1 MIGELGWLVG
11 FFFFASRLGVMLM
24 VCFYRCCP
32 DKIGFLGLYICLF
45 RRSLAGH
52 PGYTSMNKKQ
62 EHLEHGSGVS
72 RVFSYSNDYI
82 VQFPYIH
89 LAQDSY
95 SVLSGLPSLFQS
107 LMCSRITLEAESGVS
122 WRPIHSTKSLS
133 GSMVNC

>member
-1 MIGELGWLVG
+1 M
-11 FFFFASRLGVMLM
+11 MLM
-24 VCFYRCCP
+24 GSFTDVGRTKLVCRS
-32 DKIGFLGLYICLF
+32 LCLF
-45 RRSLAGH
+45 VSANDRAHRVYEH
-52 PGYTSMNKKQ
+52 ENKKQ

-95 SVLSGLPSLFQS
+95 SVLSGFPSLFQS
-107 LMCSRITLEAESGVS
+107 LMCSKITLDADSGVS

-133 GSMVNC
+133 GSMVNLLAY

>member
-1 MIGELGWLVG
+1 MVNLVG
-11 FFFFASRLGVMLM
+11 CFSYEWIGSNADGFFYK
-24 VCFYRCCP
+24 CHP
-32 DKIGFLGLYICLF
+32 NKIGLQGLYICLF

-52 PGYTSMNKKQ
+52 RRVYEHENKKQ

-72 RVFSYSNDYI
+72 RVFSYSNGYI

-107 LMCSRITLEAESGVS
+107 LMCSRITLDADSGVS

-133 GSMVNC
+133 GSMISC